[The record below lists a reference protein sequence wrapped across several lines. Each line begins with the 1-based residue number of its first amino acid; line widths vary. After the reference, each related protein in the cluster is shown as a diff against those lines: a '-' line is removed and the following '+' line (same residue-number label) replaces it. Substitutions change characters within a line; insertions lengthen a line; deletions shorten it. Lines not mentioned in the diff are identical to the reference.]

1 MSSTYSKIPDR
12 YQVGGT
18 DIEVRRVERC
28 DNDAIGQ
35 AFTAAGFI
43 EIADKYGRNMQQSES
58 SKVNSFYH
66 ELTHTILGM
75 MGHELNDDEKF
86 VNTFSSFLTEA
97 MRDAYF
103 LDKEV
108 QTTFKNEEGKIL
120 DIPDKYKDR

>member
-1 MSSTYSKIPDR
+1 MSSIYSKIPDR

-18 DIEVRRVERC
+18 EIEVRRVERC
-28 DNDAIGQ
+28 DDNAIGQ

-43 EIADKYGRNMQQSES
+43 EIANKYGRNMQQSES

-97 MRDAYF
+97 MRDAVFYVGEE
-103 LDKEV
+103 KETRPV
-108 QTTFKNEEGKIL
+108 NSTL
-120 DIPDKYKDR
+120 DIPEKYKDR